1 MHLPCPCRL
10 VTPHHPTQ
18 DEQRGATSLASTPLI
33 LLACYCCSCACLR
46 LPACL
51 LEAHA
56 RSSQTH
62 KDCIVSSPRHSC
74 HLPWSAQQSSL
85 ILPVFTN
92 RPFSCSS
99 NPGSRPFVSQTLR
112 NSSLRAR
119 HCCTASSSSWEILHT
134 KALHYYATRADVL
147 NALRLTSISSPA
159 STRTALRHLKI
170 GNSQRH
176 CDLTAARSTPL
187 RHRTDSPIRRT
198 PLSYRQRTQ
207 SKPINHPQPCRAR
220 PDSIFLCSPLTSP

>member
-1 MHLPCPCRL
+1 MSPRLIIPRKTSREVLLPSPAQH
-10 VTPHHPTQ
+10 TA
-18 DEQRGATSLASTPLI
+18 DLAG
-33 LLACYCCSCACLR
+33 LACYCCSCVHAST
-46 LPACL
+46 CL

-92 RPFSCSS
+92 RPSSCSS
-99 NPGSRPFVSQTLR
+99 NPASRPFVRQTLR

-119 HCCTASSSSWEILHT
+119 HCCTASSSSSWEILHT

-147 NALRLTSISSPA
+147 NALRQTSISSPA

-198 PLSYRQRTQ
+198 PLGYRQRTQ

>member
-1 MHLPCPCRL
+1 MHLPYSPRPCRL
-10 VTPHHPTQ
+10 ASPSHARRAERCYFPRQH
-18 DEQRGATSLASTPLI
+18 STPLI
-33 LLACYCCSCACLR
+33 WLAW
-46 LPACL
+46 PATAVRVHASSTCL

-62 KDCIVSSPRHSC
+62 KDCIVSSPRDFC

-99 NPGSRPFVSQTLR
+99 NPASRSFVRQTLR

-134 KALHYYATRADVL
+134 KALLRNTRRRAQRASTNINQQSSQHTDC
-147 NALRLTSISSPA
+147 SPA
-159 STRTALRHLKI
+159 FENR
-170 GNSQRH
+170 Q
-176 CDLTAARSTPL
+176 
-187 RHRTDSPIRRT
+187 
-198 PLSYRQRTQ
+198 LSA
-207 SKPINHPQPCRAR
+207 S
-220 PDSIFLCSPLTSP
+220 L